1 MAKISG
7 EPSDYGFTPGMLDAY
22 DAGWLFQALS
32 ASAERDPQVAAG
44 MQALWVRLQAM
55 DEAQRAPLLLETVRL
70 AAHCTK
76 EQRQWMAHWREQT
89 QDDLPHLPAALPLR
103 RQQFPAQ
110 LQQLDEGQLRLQV
123 EHPVS
128 QLMADVDGFHCQPM
142 GLLPQYLNSAKGGGE
157 CVRLPVALAKWP
169 LECRHL
175 EHDDWLQRHS
185 DEVHAWVLYR
195 DGTLLPLALWEAMP
209 SPERLCLLL
218 YQATRDAYREQ
229 HGAAAC
235 PCHWCRGGL
244 RGAAERILAGLHRRI
259 SFCLAAAAVA
269 HGVRLM
275 PSECLRYSPA
285 GRLVA
290 VPVDGEVLLVRLR
303 LLPASMCTRMR
314 FSSAGQHSA
323 GSAAAPAEQQSEQQ
337 ALQAAA
343 AAELQEEAAAMAEAV
358 TDALAEEQ
366 QEAAAAVQ
374 QETLPLQPQQQAAD
388 AAQQQTLPLQQQ
400 VADAAQQQALPP
412 PPQ

>member
-1 MAKISG
+1 MRTCCG
-7 EPSDYGFTPGMLDAY
+7 C
-22 DAGWLFQALS
+22 
-32 ASAERDPQVAAG
+32 
-44 MQALWVRLQAM
+44 
-55 DEAQRAPLLLETVRL
+55 L
-70 AAHCTK
+70 AC
-76 EQRQWMAHWREQT
+76 
-89 QDDLPHLPAALPLR
+89 PHSPPAAYQLSPPPQKKLPPL
-103 RQQFPAQ
+103 P
-110 LQQLDEGQLRLQV
+110 
-123 EHPVS
+123 PT
-128 QLMADVDGFHCQPM
+128 
-142 GLLPQYLNSAKGGGE
+142 LLPPLHHRYLNSAKGGGE

-259 SFCLAAAAVA
+259 SFCLAAAAGARCSGGQMLAACEWGRGVEAGNATACTWPGCRPHHPDPPWPACSLPRPAPLPDAISCLPTPSSLRPAVA